1 MEHLSDELLDRY
13 ADGVLTPQER
23 SAAEAHLAG
32 CDRCRRE
39 LAAMHDLFATFAA
52 VPTTPL
58 PLYLDPRVLR
68 RIAPQHT
75 PRYRWLAVGLLVVQA
90 LLALVLALWL
100 VPSLAADAVPGLPW
114 FGFGQPISGLR
125 GWLPPRVP
133 PLAIFAPLQ
142 WALVVAGM
150 TIFWLVGNRLILAR
164 SVVLRRG
171 EEVG

>member
-1 MEHLSDELLDRY
+1 MEHLSDELLDSY

-39 LAAMHDLFATFAA
+39 LAALHELFATFAA

-58 PLYLDPRVLR
+58 PLDLAPRVLR
-68 RIAPQHT
+68 RIAPQSQR
-75 PRYRWLAVGLLVVQA
+75 RYRWLAVGLLIVQA

-100 VPSLAADAVPGLPW
+100 VPSNAVPGLPW

-133 PLAIFAPLQ
+133 SLAMFAPLQ